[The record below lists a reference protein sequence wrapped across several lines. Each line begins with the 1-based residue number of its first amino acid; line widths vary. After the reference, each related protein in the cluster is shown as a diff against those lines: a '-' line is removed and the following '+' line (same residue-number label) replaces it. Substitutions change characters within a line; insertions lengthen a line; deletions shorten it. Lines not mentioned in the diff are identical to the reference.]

1 MSLSLTKVLGII
13 GGVTALKGFASE
25 LIRIRG
31 EFQSMETAIET
42 LVGKDMANKLIP
54 QIKELA
60 KISPLTMS
68 DMVGAEK

>member
-1 MSLSLTKVLGII
+1 MAII
-13 GGVTALKGFASE
+13 GGVGVLKALGSE
-25 LIRIRG
+25 IVRVRG
-31 EFQSMETAIET
+31 EFQSTQTAIET
-42 LVGKDMANKLIP
+42 LVGKDMAGNLIP